1 MESGDKVRIDK
12 WLWAVRLY
20 KSRSMAI
27 QACQAGHV
35 KIGGQRV
42 KASREVHL
50 GEVIIALTGRIER
63 TVKVVAVLERRIGA
77 SRVREFLED
86 LTPPEEYAR
95 AQAEA
100 LSAPVQYRKGF
111 GRPTKKQRR
120 EMERFS
126 NGE

>member
-50 GEVIIALTGRIER
+50 REVIIALTGRIER

-95 AQAEA
+95 VRAEA